1 MPIFEINIKA
11 SLYLKTPFMQILRF
25 LLLLV
30 PFIAWAQPKVPSD
43 YFRSPVGFEISLSGN
58 FGELRGNHFHSGLD
72 IRTNYTQG
80 HPIYATADGYISRIN
95 VGHYGYGKALYIQH
109 PNGYT
114 TVYGHLQRFAGTIE
128 KHTRAHQ
135 YKIESYE
142 MQMFPEA
149 SVLPV
154 KKGDLIAY
162 SGNTG
167 GSGGPHLHYEIRDG
181 NQRPMNPLLFG
192 YKVADNR
199 KPTIQKLRI
208 YALSPEAHLDHQDH
222 DKDLRLTPQDDG
234 SYLAETVNALGKV
247 GLGVA
252 AFDRLNSVENKNGIY
267 SIETKVNGETHQE
280 IQFDR
285 FSFAETRF
293 INQYIDYGY
302 WKDNKLKIQKLFREK
317 NNPLSLIAPSTTD
330 GYLDVK
336 EGMSYMFEIILKDFV
351 GNATSVKVPIIGK
364 ERITEKL
371 GNLEKEGELY
381 IASKV
386 NAVTKGNYHIYLP
399 ENTLYKNTHL
409 DFYAS
414 NDTLY
419 LHEDREPLHKNIT
432 VSYNLNASGI
442 KDADKYFIGRL
453 PDWGKPRH
461 YKTEYKNNK
470 LSIKTRDFGTYT
482 LIKDTTPP
490 SISPLNFSEK
500 KWISS
505 NETLR
510 IKIEDDLSGIA
521 SYRATINGKFIL
533 MEYEYK
539 DNSLTYHFSD
549 QIIKDTENN
558 LKLIVIDNVGN
569 SATFEAT
576 FYRKEL

>member
-1 MPIFEINIKA
+1 
-11 SLYLKTPFMQILRF
+11 MQILRF
-25 LLLLV
+25 LCILL
-30 PFIAWAQPKVPSD
+30 PSIAWAQPKVPTD
-43 YFRSPVGFEISLSGN
+43 YFQSPIAFEISLSGN

-72 IRTNYTQG
+72 IRTNYSQG
-80 HPIYATADGYISRIN
+80 HPIYAAADGYISRIN

-114 TVYGHLQRFAGTIE
+114 TVYGHLQRFAGEVE
-128 KHTRAHQ
+128 KHARNHQ

-142 MQMFPEA
+142 MQVFPET

-167 GSGGPHLHYEIRDG
+167 GSGGPHLHFEIRDG

-192 YKVADNR
+192 YKVADTR
-199 KPTIQKLRI
+199 EPTIQKLRI
-208 YALSPEAHLDHQDH
+208 YALSENAHLDHQEQ
-222 DKDLRLTPQDDG
+222 DKDLRLTLQSDG
-234 SYLAETVNALGKV
+234 SYLAESVDALGKT

-267 SIETKVNGETHQE
+267 SIETKVNGESHQL

-285 FSFAETRF
+285 FSFAETRY

-302 WKDNKLKIQKLFREK
+302 WVDNKLKIQKLFREQ
-317 NNPLSLIAPSTTD
+317 NNPLSIIAASTSD
-330 GYLDVK
+330 GVLNVE
-336 EGMSYMFEIILKDFV
+336 EGMSYMFEVILKDFA
-351 GNATSVKVPIIGK
+351 GNATSIKVPITGK
-364 ERITEKL
+364 KRVTEKSEEL
-371 GNLEKEGELY
+371 KRKGELY

-386 NAVTKGNYHIYLP
+386 NAITKGNYHIYMP
-399 ENTLYKNTHL
+399 ENSLYKNTYL
-409 DFYAS
+409 DFNAS

-419 LHEDREPLHKNIT
+419 LHEDRVPLHKNISLSFDLSNST
-432 VSYNLNASGI
+432 I
-442 KDADKYFIGRL
+442 KEADKYFIGRV

-461 YKTEYKNNK
+461 YKTSYKNNK
-470 LSIKTRDFGTYT
+470 LSINTRDFGTYT

-490 SISPLNFSEK
+490 SVSPLNFSEG
-500 KWISS
+500 KWISN

-521 SYRATINGKFIL
+521 SYRATINGTFVL

-549 QIIKDTENN
+549 NIIKDTENN

-569 SATFEAT
+569 STTFEAT

>member
-1 MPIFEINIKA
+1 
-11 SLYLKTPFMQILRF
+11 MQVIRF
-25 LLLLV
+25 LWILI
-30 PFIAWAQPKVPSD
+30 PFIGWAQPKVPTD

-80 HPIYATADGYISRIN
+80 HPIYAAADGYLSRIN

-114 TVYGHLQRFAGTIE
+114 TVYGHLQRFAGDIE
-128 KHTRAHQ
+128 KHVRKHQ

-142 MQMFPEA
+142 MQVYPEA

-167 GSGGPHLHYEIRDG
+167 GSGGPHLHFEIRDG

-192 YKVADNR
+192 YKVADTR
-199 KPTIQKLRI
+199 KPTVQKLRI
-208 YALSPEAHLDHQDH
+208 YALSEDAHLDHQDQ

-234 SYLAETVNALGKV
+234 SFLAESVDALGKV
-247 GLGVA
+247 GLGIA
-252 AFDRLNSVENKNGIY
+252 AFDRLNSVENKNGVY
-267 SIETKVNGETHQE
+267 SIETKVNGEPHQAV
-280 IQFDR
+280 QFDR
-285 FSFAETRF
+285 FSFAETRY

-302 WKDNKLKIQKLFREK
+302 WKDNKYKIQKLFREK
-317 NNPLSLIAPSTTD
+317 NNPLSLILASASD

-336 EGMSYMFEIILKDFV
+336 EGMSYIFEITLKDFA
-351 GNATSVKVPIIGK
+351 GNTTSVKVPVIGK
-364 ERITEKL
+364 ERITEKSE
-371 GNLEKEGELY
+371 NLQKEGELY

-386 NAVTKGNYHIYLP
+386 NAVTKGNYHIYMP
-399 ENTLYKNTHL
+399 ENTLYSNTYL
-409 DFYAS
+409 DFNAS

-432 VSYNLNASGI
+432 LSFDLNGAAI
-442 KDADKYFIGRL
+442 KEADKYFIGRL

-461 YKTEYKNNK
+461 YKTEYKNKK

-490 SISPLNFSEK
+490 SIRPLNFTEK

-569 SATFEAT
+569 STTFETT